1 MIIND
6 VERIIKTTIVKL
18 VAFVTVAVPILYLVG
33 YFYHIAYLYEFG
45 LSSDFYSLDTQEYLS
60 LFFVVFSLSAISV
73 FSWLQAHVHFIVM
86 AVVVYYLLMVG
97 VVFFVRNE
105 SHLMEKSGGIKAVIK
120 NSWWYQYLV
129 LPIVPTGAI
138 FYMVLYI
145 FVFVL
150 SAALIPFY
158 GYSQGKELAN
168 ERLNDFKGCD
178 LTVLSQEQK
187 CTFVLDEG
195 SEILKGLRVAKSDTS
210 IAIWNGEKTIVY
222 PLNDEVIEVRFG
234 VMNK

>member
-6 VERIIKTTIVKL
+6 VERIIKTIIVKL

-97 VVFFVRNE
+97 VVFF
-105 SHLMEKSGGIKAVIK
+105 
-120 NSWWYQYLV
+120 
-129 LPIVPTGAI
+129 
-138 FYMVLYI
+138 
-145 FVFVL
+145 
-150 SAALIPFY
+150 
-158 GYSQGKELAN
+158 
-168 ERLNDFKGCD
+168 C
-178 LTVLSQEQK
+178 
-187 CTFVLDEG
+187 
-195 SEILKGLRVAKSDTS
+195 AK
-210 IAIWNGEKTIVY
+210 
-222 PLNDEVIEVRFG
+222 
-234 VMNK
+234 